1 MRTAPTQ
8 RARSLQGLD
17 QSAVATKRGKR
28 RKRRKV
34 GRGAG
39 AGAEASLTHWRPSG
53 EGGGG
58 EWLDGAERLCDPSG
72 RTAGL
77 RAFDEAA
84 ARLAGLAG
92 QWDAGGNCGR
102 LAHGEEAEDMYL
114 GF

>member
-1 MRTAPTQ
+1 MLVNPGT
-8 RARSLQGLD
+8 SGY
-17 QSAVATKRGKR
+17 G
-28 RKRRKV
+28 
-34 GRGAG
+34 GAF
-39 AGAEASLTHWRPSG
+39 AAFTIP
-53 EGGGG
+53 
-58 EWLDGAERLCDPSG
+58 

-92 QWDAGGNCGR
+92 QWGAGGNCGR